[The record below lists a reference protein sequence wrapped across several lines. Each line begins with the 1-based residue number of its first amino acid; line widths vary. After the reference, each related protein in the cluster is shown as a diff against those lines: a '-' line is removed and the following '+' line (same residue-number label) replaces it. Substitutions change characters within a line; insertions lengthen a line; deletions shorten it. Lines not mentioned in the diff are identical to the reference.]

1 MDHPEKEKKPTSNP
15 NSLSSHSPSLE
26 SPSCSTP
33 RPATDVQAKVCGQDV
48 ECRGFSFFSLMGI
61 SFFLSVIAVTL
72 AVTEPIWGE
81 KLYSLL
87 SLPSVT
93 KDDQT
98 TLALKNDLVKL
109 RNNQSAFITQTQLD
123 EIKTEIDALKT
134 VRSAEAT
141 TSPQTAPVPAPDTVV
156 SERLETLNKQ
166 ALERT
171 EVIEH
176 ELKRTQAA
184 LKDLEAKFAQQS
196 SGPMDRTMLAVILQ
210 LILAWQSGQP
220 FDKPWE
226 TAMTVVESADPQLAA
241 LMRES
246 APMLLPLRDK
256 GLPTISTLQNS
267 FSYVADSLVSS
278 SVNSGDPWWMQ
289 LWHNLLSLISI
300 RRQGDM
306 ISASDTSLQGLL
318 ARAEVMLKGG
328 DLSNVTALLDGLPDS
343 QITHNAQVWMTE
355 AQARQQA
362 DVLSQQLISYVVGKF
377 PATQSAVTPFDTD
390 AGMSQ

>member
-1 MDHPEKEKKPTSNP
+1 MDHPEKEITTTSNP
-15 NSLSSHSPSLE
+15 TGPTSCTSSIE
-26 SPSCSTP
+26 SPSGSTP
-33 RPATDVQAKVCGQDV
+33 RPTTDAQAKVCGQRGW
-48 ECRGFSFFSLMGI
+48 CRGFSFFSLSGI
-61 SFFLSVIAVTL
+61 SFFLSVIAVTV

-81 KLYSLL
+81 KLYALL
-87 SLPSVT
+87 SLPSIT
-93 KDDQT
+93 KDYQI

-109 RNNQSAFITQTQLD
+109 RNHQSAFITQTQLD
-123 EIKTEIDALKT
+123 EIKKEIDALKT

-141 TSPQTAPVPAPDTVV
+141 TQPQTVPVPAPDTVV

-196 SGPMDRTMLAVILQ
+196 NGPMDRTVLAVILQ

-267 FSYVADSLVSS
+267 FAYVADSLVSS
-278 SVNSGDPWWMQ
+278 SANSRDPWWVQ
-289 LWHNLLSLISI
+289 LWHNLLSLISV

-306 ISASDTSLQGLL
+306 VSPSDTSLQGLL
-318 ARAEVMLKGG
+318 AHAEIMLKGG
-328 DLSNVTALLDGLPDS
+328 DLSNVTALLDGVPDT
-343 QITHNAQVWMTE
+343 QITPNAQVWMTE

-362 DVLSQQLISYVVGKF
+362 DVLSQQLISYIVGKF
-377 PATQSAVTPFDTD
+377 PATQSTVTPFDSD